1 MLQLKV
7 LQLHDALAAH
17 QDVVQF
23 KPTNEI
29 VPFVVQVSL
38 IGQAALHH
46 IEAERVAGL
55 QGGHSSTQGA
65 VPLTHQPADALR
77 IGCQLKYNQS
87 ARKREIWETNIRR

>member
-1 MLQLKV
+1 M
-7 LQLHDALAAH
+7 AAY
-17 QDVVQF
+17 QDVFQLN
-23 KPTNEI
+23 PTDEI

-65 VPLTHQPADALR
+65 VPLTHQPTDTLL
-77 IGCQLKYNQS
+77 IGCHLQQRDQAHKP
-87 ARKREIWETNIRR
+87 EILNTNI